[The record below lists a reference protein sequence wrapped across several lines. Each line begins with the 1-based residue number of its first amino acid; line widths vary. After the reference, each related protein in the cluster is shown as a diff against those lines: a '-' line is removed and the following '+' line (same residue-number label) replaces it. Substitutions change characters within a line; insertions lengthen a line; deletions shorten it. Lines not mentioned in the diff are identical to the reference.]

1 MTKLAELRLTP
12 VDAAQ
17 PRAIGALRLTAS
29 HARGASQIAGLRQ
42 SGSLKLLF
50 PRPVG
55 VALEAVILNTAGGL
69 TGGDRMQIEVTA
81 EPAAHVILSSQAA
94 ERAYRALG
102 RSCAEV
108 AVRLQAGAGA
118 RLDWL
123 PQETILFEGA
133 ALARTLQLDLHPTA
147 RALLVEPVIFGRK
160 AMGEVVHDAWLHD
173 RWELRVA
180 GKLCF
185 ADALRLTGD
194 LAAQLSRAGVAGGA
208 GAMAVVLY
216 AGPDAAAFLPGLRAL
231 LPPTAGASLI
241 RDGILFARMLA
252 ADGFE
257 LRKALIPV
265 LEYLGGAPL
274 PKVWRL

>member
-1 MTKLAELRLTP
+1 MRAELHLTP
-12 VDAAQ
+12 ADAAQ

-69 TGGDRMQIEVTA
+69 TGGDRMQVEVTA
-81 EPAAHVILSSQAA
+81 EPAAHVILSTQAA

-123 PQETILFEGA
+123 PQETILYDGA

-147 RALLVEPVIFGRK
+147 RALLVEPVFFGRK

-208 GAMAVVLY
+208 GAMAAVLY

-241 RDGILFARMLA
+241 RDGTLFARLLA
-252 ADGFE
+252 ADGFD

-265 LEYLGGAPL
+265 IEYLSGVPL

>member
-1 MTKLAELRLTP
+1 MRAELHLTP
-12 VDAAQ
+12 ADAAQ

-69 TGGDRMQIEVTA
+69 TGGDRMQVEVTA
-81 EPAAHVILSSQAA
+81 EPAAHVILSTQAA

-123 PQETILFEGA
+123 PQETILYDGA

-147 RALLVEPVIFGRK
+147 RALLVEPVFFGRK

-208 GAMAVVLY
+208 GAMAAVLY

-257 LRKALIPV
+257 LRNALIPV
-265 LEYLGGAPL
+265 LEYLGGASL